1 MKPQD
6 ILVLLKLVA
15 IESKSWSYADLS
27 ASLGISSSQ
36 LHSAIKR
43 TKVSKLTIEKNEKI
57 VPNIRNLKEFLI
69 HGVKYIF
76 VAERGELTRGIP
88 TRYAAPPLKDMLLA
102 SSDEPMP
109 VWPDPEGKM
118 RGMTFCPLY
127 KTSPQA
133 AKKDQKLYELL
144 VLVDSIRG
152 GRAREQEMAKKEL
165 ITRLENYVS

>member
-43 TKVSKLTIEKNEKI
+43 TKASKLTIEKNKKI

-69 HGVKYIF
+69 HGAKYTF
-76 VAERGELTRGIP
+76 VAERGEPTRGIP
-88 TRYAAPPLKDMLLA
+88 TSYAAPPLKEMLLL
-102 SSDEPMP
+102 SSDGPVP
-109 VWPDPEGKM
+109 VWPDPEGEV
-118 RGMTFCPLY
+118 RGITFYPIY

-152 GRAREQEMAKKEL
+152 GRAREQELAKKEL
-165 ITRLENYVS
+165 IKRLENYVA